1 MEEQVKLYGHQVMVN
16 LVDQKGAEGRLEA
29 RLRAV
34 AREVNNANV
43 AYEAFDFHAECSKM
57 RWDRLSILMDRV
69 AGVQEQQGFF
79 LQEREGSFLMRQTGL
94 FRTNCIDCLD
104 R

>member
-1 MEEQVKLYGHQVMVN
+1 MG
-16 LVDQKGAEGRLEA
+16 
-29 RLRAV
+29 
-34 AREVNNANV
+34 VNNANV

-104 R
+104 RPNVVQSMLASRNLQAVLRRLSSMTWVGRLVPVL

>member
-1 MEEQVKLYGHQVMVN
+1 MSQTWLRKKGVEEE
-16 LVDQKGAEGRLEA
+16 D
-29 RLRAV
+29 
-34 AREVNNANV
+34 
-43 AYEAFDFHAECSKM
+43 ECSKM